1 MELPQELVAL
11 MQRPSTAYVATL
23 MPDGSPQLSQT
34 WVDTDGEHVIINTP
48 EAFQKARNLRRD
60 PRIAVS
66 VSDPANPTRYFAIR
80 GRVVDMTTEG
90 GTEHIEKLSQRYF
103 GTPYPWYGGRDQVRM
118 IVTIAVDRVHAQ
130 GG

>member
-1 MELPQELVAL
+1 MELPQELVEL
-11 MQRPSTAYVATL
+11 MNRPSTAYVTTL

-48 EAFQKARNLRRD
+48 EEFQKVRNLRRD

-66 VSDPANPTRYFAIR
+66 VADPANPTRYFAIR
-80 GRVVDMTTEG
+80 GRVVDMTTVG
-90 GTEHIEKLSQRYF
+90 GVEHIEKLSQRYL
-103 GTPYPWYGGRDQVRM
+103 GIPYPWYGGRDQVRV
-118 IVTIAVDRVHAQ
+118 IVTIAAERIHAQ